1 MKTPEARFSNALER
15 MMNELAAEGWEY
27 QRAETLPS
35 IERSGLTGS
44 TTEWRNVLVFR
55 KVCEEEMAPSKPEL
69 LPPPA
74 PVAKEAETIAVAVPE
89 KAADPETKKPE
100 IAVAQKPDEMPKPEQ
115 LSKSLTELRAVRN
128 SEKTSS

>member
-1 MKTPEARFSNALER
+1 MKTPEARFSNALEQ

-55 KVCEEEMAPSKPEL
+55 RLCYEEAAPAKPEL

-74 PVAKEAETIAVAVPE
+74 PVAKEAETIPVPAPVKVA
-89 KAADPETKKPE
+89 DYETKKPE
-100 IAVAQKPDEMPKPEQ
+100 IAVAEKPDEMPKPEQ
-115 LSKSLTELRAVRN
+115 MSKSLTELRAVRN
-128 SEKTSS
+128 SEKTNS